1 MVSPYSAK
9 TRSYLRYS
17 GVEFTDIE
25 PGAITLFC
33 RIQPAVGRMIM
44 PTVQLPDGRWL
55 QDSSA
60 IIDHFEA
67 LEHTPTT
74 VPPGPTQRVASALLE
89 VFADEW
95 LPMAA
100 LHYRWNIDANAESAL
115 TEFARTGFPWLPTA
129 LGRPLVRSM
138 AGKMKSYL
146 PLLGVTKA
154 TQAAI
159 EQTVQ
164 IVLRCLE
171 AQLQETAFVLG
182 DRPCL
187 GDFAL
192 FGPLWAHLYRDPASR
207 FLFDD
212 TPAVTR
218 WMEMLCS
225 QPVATAD
232 FLGKDHIPAHL
243 GPLFKCILTD
253 QWAWITTLESAIYEY
268 CEAHPESTRVPRSL
282 GEAEFVIQGI
292 KGRRKLVT
300 LVQWKAQRAR
310 AAYLAA
316 DGCADGWLR
325 EVLDLGSD
333 VKVGDRI
340 TNIRHPFIMK
350 NFKPIRLSHSG
361 PDPSERPKE

>member
-17 GVEFTDIE
+17 GVVFTDIE
-25 PGAITLFC
+25 PGAITLYR

-44 PTVQLPDGRWL
+44 PTVLLPDGSWL

-67 LEHTPTT
+67 REDTPSI

-100 LHYRWNIDANAESAL
+100 LHYRWNIDANAEFAL
-115 TEFARTGFPWLPTA
+115 TEFARSGFSWLPTA
-129 LGRPLVRSM
+129 LGRPLVRNM
-138 AGKMKSYL
+138 AGKMQSYL
-146 PLLGVTKA
+146 PLLGVTEA
-154 TQAAI
+154 TQAAV

-171 AQLQETAFVLG
+171 AQLQDTDFVLG

-192 FGPLWAHLYRDPASR
+192 FGPLWAHLYRDPGSR
-207 FLFDD
+207 FLFENA
-212 TPAVTR
+212 PAVTR
-218 WMEMLCS
+218 WMERLSS
-225 QPVATAD
+225 QPVATGD
-232 FLGKDHIPAHL
+232 FGGEDHIPAHL
-243 GPLFKCILTD
+243 GPLFRCILTD
-253 QWAWITTLESAIYEY
+253 QWAWITTLEAAINEY
-268 CEAHPESTRVPRSL
+268 CEAHPEATRVPRAL
-282 GEAEFVIQGI
+282 GEAGFQIQGI
-292 KGRRKLVT
+292 KSRRKLVT

-310 AAYLAA
+310 SAYLAA
-316 DGCADGWLR
+316 DGRADGWLR
-325 EVLDLGSD
+325 EVLDLGSG
-333 VKVGDRI
+333 VEVGDRI
-340 TNIRHPFIMK
+340 TNIRHPFIMR
-350 NFKPIRLSHSG
+350 NFKPILLSHSG
-361 PDPSERPKE
+361 PDASGRPKE